1 MKRLGDTLVTNAWA
15 AGRSSADRSSLED
28 VVLAARCTLV
38 CTTTNLSE
46 QMKEAIATVS
56 QHSHSSESLT
66 DPHSDFGA
74 NEWLV
79 DEMYDQYLKDK
90 NSVDASWQ
98 RYFAA
103 HPAAERR
110 VR

>member
-1 MKRLGDTLVTNAWA
+1 M
-15 AGRSSADRSSLED
+15 
-28 VVLAARCTLV
+28 V

-90 NSVDASWQ
+90 DSVDASWQ
-98 RYFAA
+98 RLLRC
-103 HPAAERR
+103 PPGRQRR
-110 VR
+110 LR